1 MFIGSTIKRMR
12 LARGMSQVDLEHAS
26 GLSGGSISRIE
37 RDEQSYTNETI
48 SQIANA
54 LEVPVHMLFS
64 EEGENERELPLT
76 RQQQEW
82 LRVLDGLTMSQA
94 AKFMVEIEAQRQAN
108 EQILREL
115 ASGFLTQKPR

>member
-1 MFIGSTIKRMR
+1 MFIGSTIKRTR

-54 LEVPVHMLFS
+54 LAVPVHMLFS
-64 EEGENERELPLT
+64 EGGENEQELPLT
-76 RQQQEW
+76 RQQKEW
-82 LRVLDGLTMSQA
+82 LSVLDGLTMSQA
-94 AKFMVEIEAQRQAN
+94 AKFMTEIEAQRQAN
-108 EQILREL
+108 DQILREL
-115 ASGFLTQKPR
+115 ASGFLTQKAR